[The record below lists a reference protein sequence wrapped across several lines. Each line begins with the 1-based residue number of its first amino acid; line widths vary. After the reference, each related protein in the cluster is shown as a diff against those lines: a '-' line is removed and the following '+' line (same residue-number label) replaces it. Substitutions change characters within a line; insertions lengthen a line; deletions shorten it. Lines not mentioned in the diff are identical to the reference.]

1 MISWVVIS
9 SVITQP
15 YIIPRFRKYEPR
27 CFISEIW
34 NPCVWIWKESVLKKN
49 CRLRAIFI
57 FVYSYPEHPQNVPI
71 FCCNE
76 ILIANKFLL
85 LNYLAKRFVFVRV
98 IIIVLLS
105 IALQKIHNLLRKI
118 KLLKKHIWIYVILWI
133 HLFKL

>member
-1 MISWVVIS
+1 MISWVIIS
-9 SVITQP
+9 SVISKP
-15 YIIPRFRKYEPR
+15 NIIPLFGEYKAR
-27 CFISEIW
+27 CFLRKICY
-34 NPCVWIWKESVLKKN
+34 PCVWIWKESVLKKN
-49 CRLRAIFI
+49 CRLSAIFI

-85 LNYLAKRFVFVRV
+85 LNYLAKRFVFVRM

-118 KLLKKHIWIYVILWI
+118 KLLKKNIWIYVILWI
-133 HLFKL
+133 HFI

>member
-15 YIIPRFRKYEPR
+15 YIVPRFCKYEAR

-34 NPCVWIWKESVLKKN
+34 NPCVWIWKKSVLKKN
-49 CRLRAIFI
+49 CRLSAIFI

-71 FCCNE
+71 FCFNE
-76 ILIANKFLL
+76 ILIANKFLI

-98 IIIVLLS
+98 NILALLP

-118 KLLKKHIWIYVILWI
+118 KLLKKHIWIKVILWI